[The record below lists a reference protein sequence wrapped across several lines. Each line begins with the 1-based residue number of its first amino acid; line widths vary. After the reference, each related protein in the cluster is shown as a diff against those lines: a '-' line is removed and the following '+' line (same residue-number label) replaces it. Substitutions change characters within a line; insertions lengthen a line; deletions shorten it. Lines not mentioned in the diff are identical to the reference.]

1 MEFSTR
7 SDAAVPQVQNM
18 NVTRSTFNEVMVP
31 NYQPADMVMVR
42 GEGSRLWDQDGRDY
56 LDFAGGIA
64 VTLLGHCHPKL
75 VAALAE
81 QAGKLWHLSNVM
93 TNEPAL
99 RLAQKLVETTFADRV
114 FFCNSGAEANEAAFK
129 LARRYGNAID
139 PAKHEIISFFNA
151 FHGRTLFTVSV
162 GGQAKYTQ
170 GFEPIPGGITHLPFN
185 DLAALE
191 AAVSARTCAIVLEPI
206 QGEGGILPATAA
218 FIAAAR
224 RLADEH
230 QALLIFDEVQSGMG
244 RSGHLYAYQ
253 HYGVTPDVLTSA
265 KGLGGGFPIGA
276 MLATRAAADVLAFG
290 THGSTYGGNPLACAV
305 GEAVLD
311 MVNDPAL
318 LAGVVHR
325 AQLIRDGL
333 DSIGRR
339 YGVFTP
345 SRGLGL
351 LIGAPMSDAWKGR
364 AKDIVNAGL
373 ANGVWT
379 LVAGPDVLR
388 LAPSLVISETEIAEG
403 LRRLEVAVASLVGS
417 AQAAAA

>member
-1 MEFSTR
+1 
-7 SDAAVPQVQNM
+7 M
-18 NVTRSTFNEVMVP
+18 NVSRSTFNEVMVP

-42 GEGSRLWDQDGRDY
+42 GEGSRVWDQAGRDY
-56 LDFAGGIA
+56 VDFAGGIA

-75 VAALAE
+75 VAALTE
-81 QAGKLWHLSNVM
+81 QAGKLWHLSNVV

-99 RLAQKLVETTFADRV
+99 RLAQKLVNATFADRV

-129 LARRYGNAID
+129 LARRYGNSID
-139 PAKHEIISFFNA
+139 PSKHEIISFYNA

-185 DLAALE
+185 DIAALE
-191 AAVSARTCAIVLEPI
+191 AAVSSRTCAIVLEPI
-206 QGEGGILPATAA
+206 QGEGGILPATPA

-224 RLADEH
+224 RLADQH
-230 QALLIFDEVQSGMG
+230 KALLIFDEVQSGMG

-253 HYGVTPDVLTSA
+253 HYGVLPDVLTSA

-276 MLATRAAADVLAFG
+276 MLATQAAADVLAFG

-305 GEAVLD
+305 GEAVID
-311 MVNDPAL
+311 TVNDPAL
-318 LAGVVHR
+318 LAGVGHR

-351 LIGAPMSDAWKGR
+351 LIGAPMSEAWKGR
-364 AKDIVNAGL
+364 AKDIVNAAM

-388 LAPSLVISETEIAEG
+388 LAPSLVISEAEIAEG
-403 LRRLEVAVASLVGS
+403 LRRLEAAVAGLVAVPN
-417 AQAAAA
+417 AAAA